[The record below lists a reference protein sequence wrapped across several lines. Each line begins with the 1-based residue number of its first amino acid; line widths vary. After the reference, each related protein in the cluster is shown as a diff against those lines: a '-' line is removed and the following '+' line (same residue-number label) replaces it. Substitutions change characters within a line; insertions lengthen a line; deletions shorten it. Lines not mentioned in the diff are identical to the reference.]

1 MPYDDGAN
9 TIAPTTNGI
18 YDEDTPPL
26 IRRTPEIQTK
36 DKDEAESELVLS
48 SRDSL
53 TRATDSNKSL
63 LVRYMIYTII
73 VAAAI
78 GACYL
83 IYSKMALENR
93 IVLPASDAQ
102 GSIPQASPNP
112 AEVNIDESSLASPVI
127 DESAVFSIASGD
139 NFEEIIAPIEDSST
153 IEIIDETS
161 DISGDIME
169 SRVQTRQAPIN
180 SLSRPL
186 FGDAN
191 TSRVIATESTPDP
204 FAQSLYRR
212 AYNLR
217 HRDKSQAITYLQ
229 QALEK
234 SNTENLTSK
243 IKSLLKKTSYELDRA
258 NGQ

>member
-9 TIAPTTNGI
+9 TLAPTTNGI

-26 IRRTPEIQTK
+26 IRRTPEIQA
-36 DKDEAESELVLS
+36 KDEAESELVLS

-53 TRATDSNKSL
+53 TRSTDSNKSL

-102 GSIPQASPNP
+102 GSNPQASPNS

-139 NFEEIIAPIEDSST
+139 NFEEIIAPIKDSST

-161 DISGDIME
+161 DISGGIME
-169 SRVQTRQAPIN
+169 SRVQAPIN

-186 FGDAN
+186 FGGAN